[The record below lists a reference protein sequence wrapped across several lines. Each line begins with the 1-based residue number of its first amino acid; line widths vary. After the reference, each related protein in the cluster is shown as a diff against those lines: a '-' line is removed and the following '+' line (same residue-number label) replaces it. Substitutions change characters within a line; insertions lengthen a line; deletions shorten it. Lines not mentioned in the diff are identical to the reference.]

1 MYKQLATAI
10 TAAAAAAV
18 VLAPAAHADGDL
30 SPSEDAYVAAY
41 GRDAVCPVIDTY
53 HSTAGVIGVKM
64 AIIKDGYTADDAVD
78 IINASVALYC
88 PRNWPLLVAIGK
100 AARAATAAAV

>member
-1 MYKQLATAI
+1 MYKIASAI
-10 TAAAAAAV
+10 TAAAAAATV
-18 VLAPAAHADGDL
+18 ILAPAAHADGDL
-30 SPSEDAYVAAY
+30 SPSEAAYVAAY

-53 HSTAGVIGVKM
+53 HTPAGVIGVKM
-64 AIIKDGYTADDAVD
+64 AIMKDGYTADDAVD
-78 IINASVALYC
+78 IINASVVVYC